1 MDSSPRIQ
9 YFLGA
14 NSPSGFYS
22 LYHELLPSEQARSI
36 YILKGGPGC
45 GKSTLMRRVAALAEE
60 AGETVEYI
68 LCSGDPDSLD
78 AIVLPQK
85 QIALVDG
92 TAPHVVEPK
101 YPGLVEQYV
110 NLGACYQKDGLQS
123 IRQELMSCMKGY
135 KGCYQR
141 AYRCLG
147 AAAEIFEDMRCTL
160 LTDQLEDRL
169 AKRAKGILQR
179 EVPRRKNVSPGAVR
193 QRFLG
198 AVTHQGVLCLTQ
210 TAQVQC
216 SKIFEL
222 SDRWGLAY
230 GLLSHLL
237 AGVVNN
243 GYDVVACPD
252 PMAPDRLAHLIF
264 PSLSLAFV
272 TSTPEAPWPYHSFR
286 RLRIDSMTD
295 SELCRIHRPRIRFT
309 KRVASALMEDGVSG
323 LTQAKTA
330 HDRLERLYNPYVD
343 FDRVAQIADSLADE
357 ILASD

>member
-1 MDSSPRIQ
+1 M
-9 YFLGA
+9 
-14 NSPSGFYS
+14 
-22 LYHELLPSEQARSI
+22 
-36 YILKGGPGC
+36 
-45 GKSTLMRRVAALAEE
+45 
-60 AGETVEYI
+60 
-68 LCSGDPDSLD
+68 
-78 AIVLPQK
+78 
-85 QIALVDG
+85 
-92 TAPHVVEPK
+92 VEPK

-160 LTDQLEDRL
+160 LTDQLEDQL
-169 AKRAKGILQR
+169 VKRAKGILQR

-272 TSTPEAPWPYHSFR
+272 TATPEEPWPHRAYR
-286 RLRIDSMTD
+286 RLRLDSMVSAD
-295 SELCRIHRPRIRFT
+295 ACRAAKSRLRFT
-309 KRVASALMEDGVSG
+309 KRVASALLEEGIAG
-323 LTQAKTA
+323 LSQAKEA

-343 FDRVAQIADSLADE
+343 FSRVAQTADRLADE
-357 ILASD
+357 ILALDRIDPM

>member
-1 MDSSPRIQ
+1 M
-9 YFLGA
+9 
-14 NSPSGFYS
+14 
-22 LYHELLPSEQARSI
+22 
-36 YILKGGPGC
+36 
-45 GKSTLMRRVAALAEE
+45 
-60 AGETVEYI
+60 
-68 LCSGDPDSLD
+68 
-78 AIVLPQK
+78 
-85 QIALVDG
+85 
-92 TAPHVVEPK
+92 VEPK

-160 LTDQLEDRL
+160 LTDQLEDQL
-169 AKRAKGILQR
+169 VKRAKGILQR

-237 AGVVNN
+237 AG
-243 GYDVVACPD
+243 
-252 PMAPDRLAHLIF
+252 
-264 PSLSLAFV
+264 
-272 TSTPEAPWPYHSFR
+272 
-286 RLRIDSMTD
+286 
-295 SELCRIHRPRIRFT
+295 
-309 KRVASALMEDGVSG
+309 
-323 LTQAKTA
+323 
-330 HDRLERLYNPYVD
+330 
-343 FDRVAQIADSLADE
+343 
-357 ILASD
+357 

>member
-22 LYHELLPSEQARSI
+22 LYHELLPAEQARSI

-92 TAPHVVEPK
+92 TAPHVVGPK

-160 LTDQLEDRL
+160 LTDQLEDQL

-252 PMAPDRLAHLIF
+252 PMAPDRLAHLLV
-264 PSLSLAFV
+264 PELELAFL
-272 TSTPEAPWPYHSFR
+272 TAQGLEDPYR
-286 RLRIDSMTD
+286 RLRLDGAVDEILLRKNRSQ
-295 SELCRIHRPRIRFT
+295 LRFAQKVHT
-309 KRVASALMEDGVSG
+309 ALVEEAVHS
-323 LTQAKTA
+323 LAQAKEM
-330 HDRLERLYNPYVD
+330 HDQLEGLYNPYVD
-343 FDRVAQIADSLADE
+343 FGLVEETARQIFEEL
-357 ILASD
+357 